1 MSTRQE
7 DISELNER
15 LENLAS
21 KRLVVFEEYKTESQG
36 LNDKAKSILE
46 EAGILEQWTELEKE
60 KAELNARFQKL
71 LDPYN
76 NAIQQVQGVRNW
88 LSSKENPVAPEVAP
102 AISEETVALE
112 SSLEEGGEDT
122 E

>member
-15 LENLAS
+15 LKNLAS
-21 KRLVVFEEYKTESQG
+21 KRLAVFEEYKTESQG
-36 LNDKAKSILE
+36 LNEKAKSILE
-46 EAGILEQWTELEKE
+46 EAGILEQWTELENE
-60 KAELNARFQKL
+60 KAELNARFQKM

-76 NAIQQVQGVRNW
+76 NAIQQVQSVRNW
-88 LSSKENPVAPEVAP
+88 LSSKENPAPAIAPE
-102 AISEETVALE
+102 ISEETVALE
-112 SSLEEGGEDT
+112 SSLEEEGVET